1 MGAAAAVVAPR
12 RSLVALARGL
22 DRPAGLWSVARDPVS
37 GALVGLVPAGAGTD
51 LRALIVDAGG
61 DVRIGRP
68 LLSTPAGV
76 AALAVGVD
84 QHGPLV
90 LGAGTV
96 TIPATPALPHPA
108 DTAVQ
113 QALRGE
119 PHGPGTLPRQPTE
132 RMVPV
137 VLHSDGRVVE
147 GTSSRLVTAALGSWT
162 LLQHGPDEEADHL
175 PTVTVRAAGEE
186 RVLADALHLPGTA
199 ALAGP
204 ADAPVAAVPDG
215 EGAVSVHSLVDGIN
229 TTVADDP
236 VVAVTGDGRHVFASV
251 GGRGRPV
258 ALQRFDGERWR
269 ADRVLPGTEGT
280 TEVLPVAGATALV
293 LVGRDGLRYVDLRT
307 GR

>member
-37 GALVGLVPAGAGTD
+37 GGLVGLVPAGVGTE
-51 LRALIVDAGG
+51 LRTLTVDADGG
-61 DVRIGRP
+61 LRIGRP

-76 AALAVGVD
+76 SALAVGVD
-84 QHGPLV
+84 QRGPLV

-119 PHGPGTLPRQPTE
+119 PHGPANLPRPTTE
-132 RMVPV
+132 RLIPV
-137 VLHSDGRVVE
+137 VLHTDGRVVE

-175 PTVTVRAAGEE
+175 PTVTVRAGGEE

-199 ALAGP
+199 ALGGP
-204 ADAPVAAVPDG
+204 AGAPVAAVSDG
-215 EGAVSVHSLVDGIN
+215 EGSVRVHSLVDGIA

-236 VVAVTGDGRHVFASV
+236 VVAVASDGRNVLASV
-251 GGRGRPV
+251 GGRGQPV
-258 ALQRFDGERWR
+258 ALQVFDGTHWR
-269 ADRVLPGTEGT
+269 TDRVLPGTEGT
-280 TEVLPVAGATALV
+280 TEVLPVAGAAAMV
-293 LVGRDGLRYVDLRT
+293 LVGRDGCRYVDLEARD
-307 GR
+307 